1 MYDYSILPNRIVL
14 CVDLRSFYAS
24 VSCIK
29 MGLDPLHTKLAVVGD
44 VNRSGSIVLAATP
57 PLKALG
63 VKKMVKWTPFAAM
76 PEQFAGIREIIKDK
90 TKVERPTLT
99 QDEQERIENTLLC
112 SLLSE
117 EEILI
122 TYYEDGFLLTSY
134 MNVIDI
140 DPLNKSI
147 ICTDA
152 FYNNMTLKFIDI
164 IDAK

>member
-1 MYDYSILPNRIVL
+1 MRNANMPKGR
-14 CVDLRSFYAS
+14 
-24 VSCIK
+24 
-29 MGLDPLHTKLAVVGD
+29 
-44 VNRSGSIVLAATP
+44 
-57 PLKALG
+57 
-63 VKKMVKWTPFAAM
+63 KMVKWTPFAAM

-99 QDEQERIENTLLC
+99 QDEQERIENMLLC

-134 MNVIDI
+134 MTVIDI